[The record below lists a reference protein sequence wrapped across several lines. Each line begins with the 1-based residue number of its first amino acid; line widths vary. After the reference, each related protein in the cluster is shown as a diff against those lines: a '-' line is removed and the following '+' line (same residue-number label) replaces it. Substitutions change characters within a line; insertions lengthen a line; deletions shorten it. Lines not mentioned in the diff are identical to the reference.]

1 MIVLTQNHLEIT
13 WIDTQITP
21 KQQHHTQ
28 DDSDLDVL
36 VAPPKLQ
43 RPAQYAVILLN
54 DDYTPMDFVIDVL
67 QQFFN
72 KDIDEATQIMLTVHY
87 QGRAI
92 AGIYSKDIAQ
102 TKSNQVNDFA
112 QQNGHPLKSIV
123 EICPT

>member
-1 MIVLTQNHLEIT
+1 MMILQQNHLDLT
-13 WIDTQITP
+13 WINTHITP
-21 KQQHHTQ
+21 TQQHDSQ
-28 DDSDLDVL
+28 DDGDLDVL
-36 VAPPKLQ
+36 LAPPKLQ
-43 RPAQYAVILLN
+43 RPSQYAVILLN

-67 QQFFN
+67 QLFFN
-72 KDIDEATQIMLTVHY
+72 KNIDEATQIMLTVHY

-92 AGIYSKDIAQ
+92 AGVYSKDIAQ